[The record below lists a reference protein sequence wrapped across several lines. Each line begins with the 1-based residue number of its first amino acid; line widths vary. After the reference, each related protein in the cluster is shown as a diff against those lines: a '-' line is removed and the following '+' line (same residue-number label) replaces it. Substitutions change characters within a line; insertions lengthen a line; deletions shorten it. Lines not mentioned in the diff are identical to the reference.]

1 MIVTNVSYAKTYTV
15 RIAVDPYPKVFPI
28 HSMYVWVVTVK
39 LDEDIEKATRDFNYY
54 LRKRQINLD
63 NRKKFKY
70 YDEILITREE
80 RLFRLLSK
88 KQKTKNKEK

>member
-1 MIVTNVSYAKTYTV
+1 
-15 RIAVDPYPKVFPI
+15 
-28 HSMYVWVVTVK
+28 MYVWVVTVK